1 MRSHLSPLDAAF
13 LEIEEGD
20 DAAHM
25 HIGWATIF
33 DPIPGGERPSLEK
46 LRAQLQARLGEG
58 SILRRR
64 LSMPRVG
71 RLSLPVWLP
80 DPGFDVGQLIRRA
93 TLPEPGGEDELMEWL
108 GDYYS
113 HRLDRARPLWEVT
126 LLEGLEGGRWALV
139 TKIHHCLIDGVSGA
153 TIAAALLDAEPEPE
167 EEVTTLPELVSS
179 LGPDAERGVLS
190 RLRGSVGEA
199 VSGGIDAALHPR
211 RVISILSQSRA
222 MVETLVRDEVMAA
235 PATSLN
241 RPIGAS
247 RRMAA
252 VDVPLEDLRRIRG
265 ELGGT
270 LNDVILAATAGGLR
284 RLFESRG
291 EEVDHVRAMVPV
303 SLRLREAS
311 ESLAGNKVS
320 SLFVDLSVSEPDT
333 LRRYRKIA
341 AAASE
346 LKRGNQASGWDSVVK
361 VTGLAPP
368 LVQSVIA
375 RLSFTPRLFNLTITN
390 IPASP
395 ITLYALGA
403 PMRRAIPLVPIFSGH
418 SVGVAVVSYGDFLT
432 FGLNADRDAVPDLEV
447 LRVGIEDSL
456 TELKELAGSFPHAV

>member
-13 LEIEEGD
+13 LEIEEAD

-33 DPIPGGERPSLEK
+33 DPLPGGERPSLER
-46 LRAQLQARLGEG
+46 LRTQLKTRLDER

-71 RLSLPVWLP
+71 HLSLPVWLP
-80 DPGFDVGQLIRRA
+80 DPGFDIGQLIRRA
-93 TLPEPGGEDELMEWL
+93 TLPEPGGEEELMDWL

-113 HRLDRARPLWEVT
+113 HRLDRARPLWEVV

-139 TKIHHCLIDGVSGA
+139 TKIHHCLVDGVSGA

-167 EEVTTLPELVSS
+167 AEVTTLPELVSS
-179 LGPDAERGVLS
+179 LGPDEKRGVLS

-211 RVISILSQSRA
+211 KVISILSQSRA

-235 PATSLN
+235 PSTSLN

-252 VDVPLEDLRRIRG
+252 VDVPMEDLQRIRG

-291 EEVDHVRAMVPV
+291 EDVDHVRAMVPV

-320 SLFVDLSVSEPDT
+320 SLFVDLSISEPDT
-333 LRRYRKIA
+333 LRRYRKIS
-341 AAASE
+341 AAASQ

-390 IPASP
+390 VPASP

-403 PMRRAIPLVPIFSGH
+403 PMRRAVPLVPIFSGH
-418 SVGVAVVSYGDFLT
+418 SVGVAVVSYGGSLT
-432 FGLNADRDAVPDLEV
+432 FGLNADRGAMPDLEV
-447 LRVGIEDSL
+447 LRAGIEDSL
-456 TELKELAGSFPHAV
+456 AELKELAASFPRAV